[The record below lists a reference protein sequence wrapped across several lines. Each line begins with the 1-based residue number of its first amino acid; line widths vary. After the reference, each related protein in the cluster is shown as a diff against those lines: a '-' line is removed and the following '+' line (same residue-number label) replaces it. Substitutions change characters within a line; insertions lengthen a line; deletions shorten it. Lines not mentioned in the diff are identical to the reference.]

1 MKWVLTSKV
10 INKDNSVDRNLFKL
24 AVGVEVR
31 VFSACWCT
39 DVSSISGF
47 GLVSAEVCSFST
59 SYSAQFLLFLFI
71 FRSLFVKDE
80 C

>member
-10 INKDNSVDRNLFKL
+10 IKKDNSVDRNLYKL

-31 VFSACWCT
+31 VFSARWCT

-47 GLVSAEVCSFST
+47 GLVTAEVYSFTT
-59 SYSAQFLLFLFI
+59 SYSSQFLLSFFSDLYLL
-71 FRSLFVKDE
+71 S
-80 C
+80 